1 MRNSFCSSKRRNEVI
16 CAHDSRGTQDGVV
29 FKMTMEKMNCW
40 EVKRCGRESGG
51 DKTGDHRVCPVS
63 VPGKFD
69 GINHGKHGGRFCWAI
84 GGTRY
89 ESTLRGAHVNSIIS
103 CLACAFLQ
111 QVKKEEGDYFRLNPK
126 EVEDKLDAKEV
137 AAFKNIA
144 LIAQKVFA
152 FMVKREIPIT
162 PENYKVW
169 FEYHI
174 GGNAELER
182 DVKEKKQNGTLLNTE
197 LTKDLYNKYFLD
209 ADRGRIISLIEN
221 NAVKMMKEII
231 INVLSN
237 LHDTSEYNRK
247 LGQYSRGLSK
257 VNEIAEVKQIISE
270 IIIDTKKMEESNIEL
285 QNKLEIITVEAENLK
300 KQIEQNDRDLLKDP
314 LTGLFNRRAL
324 SMKLKELYNDF
335 KKNRS
340 VFSIIMADINLFKLF
355 NDQYGHTVGDEALQI
370 VGATL
375 EENTKG
381 KDFVGRY
388 GGDEF
393 ILLLPMTTLY
403 SALILADSLGKAVS
417 KRKLKL
423 KSTGKSIEKLT
434 ICLGVSQIHEGDT
447 AESVIER
454 ADAALALAKKTKVDH
469 VKSEKDL
476 SLSTI

>member
-1 MRNSFCSSKRRNEVI
+1 
-16 CAHDSRGTQDGVV
+16 
-29 FKMTMEKMNCW
+29 MEASN
-40 EVKRCGRESGG
+40 
-51 DKTGDHRVCPVS
+51 VS
-63 VPGKFD
+63 
-69 GINHGKHGGRFCWAI
+69 
-84 GGTRY
+84 
-89 ESTLRGAHVNSIIS
+89 
-103 CLACAFLQ
+103 
-111 QVKKEEGDYFRLNPK
+111 
-126 EVEDKLDAKEV
+126 
-137 AAFKNIA
+137 
-144 LIAQKVFA
+144 
-152 FMVKREIPIT
+152 
-162 PENYKVW
+162 
-169 FEYHI
+169 
-174 GGNAELER
+174 
-182 DVKEKKQNGTLLNTE
+182 
-197 LTKDLYNKYFLD
+197 
-209 ADRGRIISLIEN
+209 
-221 NAVKMMKEII
+221 
-231 INVLSN
+231 
-237 LHDTSEYNRK
+237 
-247 LGQYSRGLSK
+247 
-257 VNEIAEVKQIISE
+257 
-270 IIIDTKKMEESNIEL
+270 L